1 MGLFHGG
8 TKMNRGNVRL
18 SKHMTDEGR
27 QMGEEGVLATRPTHS
42 CSKKSLGE
50 GNPSPPN
57 NKTKPNPKPPTLLKK
72 GKPDNFLFLLL

>member
-57 NKTKPNPKPPTLLKK
+57 NKTKPNPSQRGKK
-72 GKPDNFLFLLL
+72 GFHTT

>member
-1 MGLFHGG
+1 
-8 TKMNRGNVRL
+8 MNRGNVRL

-50 GNPSPPN
+50 GSPSPHQV
-57 NKTKPNPKPPTLLKK
+57 TKPKQTPVRGEKK
-72 GKPDNFLFLLL
+72 GFIQHSIKK